1 MAAGSPRATAR
12 LVEGPIGATLRR
24 MTVPMV
30 LGILAVVTFSLVDTF
45 FVSLLGTAPL
55 AAVGF
60 TFPVTLGLTH
70 LAMGLAVGTSAIV
83 GRTLGA
89 EEPQRAQRQVADS
102 LLLAAVV
109 IAGLAAF
116 TWAGAETLFA
126 LLGAGPRLQPLIAA
140 YMGPWLLGVPL
151 LVLTMVGNAA
161 LRASGDTRTPSL
173 IMAIGGG
180 INAALDPLLIFGWGP
195 VPGFGLQGAALASV
209 AAWVVV
215 FGVNQERLR
224 RHRLV
229 AWAWSGWRTLLA
241 SWRAHLR
248 ISVPAAGSNVMPP
261 LANGVLTALVAQHG
275 ATAVAG
281 FGVGIRIEA
290 FALVVALAFAGA
302 LAPFVSQNFGA
313 GRMDR
318 VRAAYRKGVGFLLG
332 WELAMYALL
341 ALPAPWLAA
350 LFTEDPAV
358 AAALVL
364 FLWIRPA
371 AYGLQAALIAS
382 SATLNALHKPYHA
395 FSLGLLRLFVFYL
408 PPAYAGGLL
417 WGVPGIYAGATLGS
431 LALGGVAVAWLL
443 RRVLRAGPEA

>member
-1 MAAGSPRATAR
+1 MAASTDKQQAR
-12 LVEGPIGATLRR
+12 LVEGPIGPTLRR
-24 MTVPMV
+24 MTAPMV
-30 LGILAVVTFSLVDTF
+30 LGILAVVAFSLVDTF

-89 EEPQRAQRQVADS
+89 EAPDRARRQVAES
-102 LLLAAVV
+102 LMLAAVV
-109 IAGLAAF
+109 IVGLAGL
-116 TWAGAETLFA
+116 TWATAEPLFA
-126 LLGAGPRLQPLIAA
+126 LLGAAPDLHPLIQA

-161 LRASGDTRTPSL
+161 LRASGDTKTPSL
-173 IMAIGGG
+173 IMATGGL

-195 VPGFGLQGAALASV
+195 VPGFGLRGAALASV
-209 AAWVVV
+209 AAWVAVLA
-215 FGVNQERLR
+215 VNQYVLSR
-224 RHRLV
+224 RHDLV
-229 AWAWSGWRTLLA
+229 DWGWSGWSALLA
-241 SWRAHLR
+241 SWRGHLR

-318 VRAAYRKGVGFLLG
+318 VRAAYRKGVGFLLA
-332 WELAMYALL
+332 WELA
-341 ALPAPWLAA
+341 
-350 LFTEDPAV
+350 V
-358 AAALVL
+358 
-364 FLWIRPA
+364 
-371 AYGLQAALIAS
+371 
-382 SATLNALHKPYHA
+382 
-395 FSLGLLRLFVFYL
+395 
-408 PPAYAGGLL
+408 
-417 WGVPGIYAGATLGS
+417 
-431 LALGGVAVAWLL
+431 
-443 RRVLRAGPEA
+443 